1 MFKLF
6 KLFRLKNKSKGDLS
20 SEQFKKLAQDI
31 RELADLIGKIWIT
44 NDEFQIKIRK
54 IKKEMDQL
62 DRILD
67 KKYFAILSAEKK
79 QELKKSLIVSKKE
92 LLKCIQEA
100 PCPTKRM
107 Q

>member
-1 MFKLF
+1 
-6 KLFRLKNKSKGDLS
+6 
-20 SEQFKKLAQDI
+20 
-31 RELADLIGKIWIT
+31 
-44 NDEFQIKIRK
+44 
-54 IKKEMDQL
+54 MDQL